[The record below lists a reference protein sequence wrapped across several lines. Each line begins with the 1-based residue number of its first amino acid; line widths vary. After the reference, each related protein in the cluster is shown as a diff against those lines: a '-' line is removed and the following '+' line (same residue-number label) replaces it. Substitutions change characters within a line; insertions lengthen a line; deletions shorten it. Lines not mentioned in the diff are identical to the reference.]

1 MTESEARTVVRIAR
15 EPLWRGIVVLVV
27 GRCVLALV
35 GPVVP
40 VCEGIGLS
48 VVHEMELAASLQPY
62 DWRGAATIAVVVA
75 ASWLGSW
82 IALHSTNAEFLSRA
96 NSKGIGM

>member
-1 MTESEARTVVRIAR
+1 MTESEVRTVVRIAR
-15 EPLWRGIVVLVV
+15 EPLWRSIAVLVV

-48 VVHEMELAASLQPY
+48 VVREMELAASLQPY
-62 DWRGAATIAVVVA
+62 DWRGAAVVLVMIA

-82 IALHSTNAEFLSRA
+82 IALHSAKAELVKRWGA
-96 NSKGIGM
+96 